1 MPEAICQAVMESHAE
16 VLVIGAGPTGL
27 FLAGELARHGVQPRI
42 IDRFVTPHTQTRA
55 TGIQPGAMEV
65 LHRAE
70 LAEKFLAQAV
80 PVKGLRILDEN
91 LEEVFTTRPEG
102 FHSAFQNTHSI
113 AQWQT
118 EKILNENLEQRGVK
132 VERGVTAE
140 KITPTEQGV
149 RVECSNADGSKF
161 AITADYLVGAGG
173 AHGPVRGVLE
183 QHLDGI
189 TYTRR
194 YLVADVAS
202 KGVIS
207 GDNLVYVTISKAGM
221 IMIVELP
228 GERTLVVTDLP
239 DGVEVPDAPQ
249 LEDLRAAIA
258 RHLRRPFE
266 VDDLGWISAYR
277 AHRRMSPKFADGR
290 IFLAGDAA
298 HLCSP
303 LAGEGMNSGF
313 LDGASLS
320 WKLGAVLRRGGKPS
334 LLAAYE
340 TERHEV
346 ARQVLASS
354 EAVHDFFYMLI
365 QRTIDGHSLKTPPTD
380 PTRKPPA
387 PEMLDLA
394 ISESPL
400 LGYYGFYRATQAVR
414 PGQRFPERTRLGGCL
429 HHLLVYVAA
438 EQPVIDAE
446 TEAFGKRWSNALEVV
461 DGATVCPPEMAGVA
475 LGGAVLVRPDGYVA
489 FQADRW
495 SADAR
500 NALDELLLS
509 QFCPGGEL
517 ASTVA

>member
-1 MPEAICQAVMESHAE
+1 
-16 VLVIGAGPTGL
+16 
-27 FLAGELARHGVQPRI
+27 
-42 IDRFVTPHTQTRA
+42 
-55 TGIQPGAMEV
+55 MEV
-65 LHRAE
+65 LHRAG
-70 LAEKFLAQAV
+70 LSEKFLAKAV
-80 PVKGLRILDEN
+80 PVRGLRILDEN
-91 LEEVFTTRPEG
+91 LEEVFTSRPEG
-102 FHSAFQNTHSI
+102 LRSPFQHTNSI

-118 EKILNENLEQRGVK
+118 EEILNENLEQRGVK

-140 KITPTEQGV
+140 KITPTEQGIQ
-149 RVECSNADGSKF
+149 VECSKADGSKF
-161 AITADYLVGAGG
+161 VINADYLVGAGG

-221 IMIVELP
+221 MMIVELP
-228 GERTLVVTDLP
+228 GQRTLVVTDLP
-239 DGVEVPDAPQ
+239 EGEDVPETPRI
-249 LEDLRAAIA
+249 EDLRQAIA

-266 VDDLGWISAYR
+266 VDDLRWISTYR
-277 AHRRMSPKFADGR
+277 AHRRMSPKLADGR

-313 LDGASLS
+313 LDGASLA

-340 TERHEV
+340 PERHEV

-354 EAVHDFFYMLI
+354 EAIHDFFYALV
-365 QRTIDGHSLKTPPTD
+365 QRATNGLSLAAPIND
-380 PTRKPPA
+380 PTRKA
-387 PEMLDLA
+387 RSPEMLDLA

-400 LGYYGFYRATQAVR
+400 LGYHGFYRSTQVVR
-414 PGQRFPERTRLGGCL
+414 PGTRFPERARLDGCL
-429 HHLLVYVAA
+429 HHLLVYGVGD
-438 EQPVIDAE
+438 QRVFDTE
-446 TEAFGKRWSNALEVV
+446 TEAFAKRWSNALEVV
-461 DGATVCPPEMAGVA
+461 DGTTVCPPEVAGVA

-495 SADAR
+495 STEAR

-509 QFCPGGEL
+509 QFCPGSEL
-517 ASTVA
+517 ASV